1 MNIPDLRLKVPSFSA
16 SCLDPGIPYQ
26 GKRID
31 QDFRH
36 GHTVRFTCPRDYVT
50 EGATAIKCTDGR
62 WNSTKP
68 SCKGK

>member
-1 MNIPDLRLKVPSFSA
+1 MNIHDLRHKVPSFSA
-16 SCLDPGIPYQ
+16 SCPDPGIPYQ

-36 GHTVRFTCPRDYVT
+36 GHTVRFTCPRDYVI
-50 EGATAIKCTDGR
+50 EGAAAIKCTDGR
-62 WNSTKP
+62 WNNTKP